1 MEIHVIAI
9 IILLAVCVTELAAII
24 CLMDRNNLTPKH

>member
-1 MEIHVIAI
+1 MSVHIGAI

-24 CLMDRNNLTPKH
+24 CFMDRNNLTPKH